1 MPLLINSSMLILLV
15 SLTVDCFDLLN
26 LVHDRLVEDASMRR
40 SYDGLLWTLRYG
52 VQVFTILNLQQVPS
66 YILFTAVEVFNRK
79 ICEMI

>member
-1 MPLLINSSMLILLV
+1 ME
-15 SLTVDCFDLLN
+15 CFDLLN

-52 VQVFTILNLQQVPS
+52 FQVFTILNLQQVPS
-66 YILFTAVEVFNRK
+66 FILFIAVEVFNRK